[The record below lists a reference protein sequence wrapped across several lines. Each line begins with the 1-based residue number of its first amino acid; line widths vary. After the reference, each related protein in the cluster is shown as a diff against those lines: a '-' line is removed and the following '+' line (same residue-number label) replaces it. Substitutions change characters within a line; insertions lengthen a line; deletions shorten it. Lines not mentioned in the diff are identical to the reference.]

1 MINHRGH
8 RGHRERLRE
17 LAQPPLAMS
26 LSTAK
31 KVLGPLKSKNAI
43 HSDAPLSLVRSDK
56 PWHSSAFYHPGSN
69 EIVVPKQ
76 PKARRHRLQQAQRDS
91 ADLTWKSSPDTSVAS
106 SLHEHGHAADHLGKK
121 AINVANKPTLYRKI
135 DDFAQ
140 RQRIMLKLEKRANV
154 NVLRQIQK
162 SGTPEEVAGWKKWA
176 NRQMHSYRN
185 SFMQGLH
192 ERVDDNRSLKLGEG
206 SSLPL
211 KKMPL
216 SYKRELLQKYPHLQ
230 KSATQLQAAREHR
243 ERLREL
249 ARVSGRLVELARVQ
263 SVSGKVLNISPVPR
277 KVADPILKSLRRK
290 LEKGGDREAVRA
302 AFLGP
307 RMRRASGELWKPRLV
322 DIDGKKSILHYRITK
337 QESHLKPS
345 NADLPA
351 PPNMTPED
359 IMRNHI
365 GFSSGR
371 AISTSTRRASAMR
384 LVSEY
389 GGKTP
394 VEGVYATPLDELI
407 KNQREKIKG
416 AMINARYPAER
427 EITQMHGDNL
437 LKVRKHKAIVDP
449 TQRPGDDVTYT
460 RSR

>member
-1 MINHRGH
+1 MGIDHRGH
-8 RGHRERLRE
+8 RAHRERLRE

-76 PKARRHRLQQAQRDS
+76 PKAGLAATDAFLRDS
-91 ADLTWKSSPDTSVAS
+91 ADPTWKSSPDTSVAS
-106 SLHEHGHAADHLGKK
+106 SLHEHGHAADHLGKR
-121 AINVANKPTLYRKI
+121 AIDVANKPTLYRKT

-192 ERVDDNRSLKLGEG
+192 ERIDDNRSLKLGEG

-216 SYKRELLQKYPHLQ
+216 SYKRELLQKYPHLR
-230 KSATQLQAAREHR
+230 KSATQLQAAREPKEFMNIKTR
-243 ERLREL
+243 IKEL
-249 ARVSGRLVELARVQ
+249 AAKAEAVTEFGSMGLAR
-263 SVSGKVLNISPVPR
+263 LNRIADAQAGLVASTEHIGSP
-277 KVADPILKSLRRK
+277 LRRRDSRLKNTLDK
-290 LEKGGDREAVRA
+290 LFYKG
-302 AFLGP
+302 
-307 RMRRASGELWKPRLV
+307 
-322 DIDGKKSILHYRITK
+322 
-337 QESHLKPS
+337 
-345 NADLPA
+345 
-351 PPNMTPED
+351 
-359 IMRNHI
+359 RN
-365 GFSSGR
+365 SQLR
-371 AISTSTRRASAMR
+371 N
-384 LVSEY
+384 
-389 GGKTP
+389 P
-394 VEGVYATPLDELI
+394 VMSVVAG
-407 KNQREKIKG
+407 
-416 AMINARYPAER
+416 
-427 EITQMHGDNL
+427 HGDANIRVG
-437 LKVRKHKAIVDP
+437 K
-449 TQRPGDDVTYT
+449 
-460 RSR
+460 